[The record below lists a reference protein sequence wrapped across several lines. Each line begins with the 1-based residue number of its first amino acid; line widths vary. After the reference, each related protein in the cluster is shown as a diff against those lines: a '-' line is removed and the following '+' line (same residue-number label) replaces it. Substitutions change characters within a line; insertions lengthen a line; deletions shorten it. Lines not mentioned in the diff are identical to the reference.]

1 MLARVVWEV
10 PNCPGDICPYLEYL
24 SCYLPD
30 FDETLNVASLEH
42 LVQIPTI
49 NLTFVK
55 ATFVLG
61 TFVHIRN
68 ISVITD
74 QILMKL

>member
-68 ISVITD
+68 ISAVTD
-74 QILMKL
+74 PMLTKL